1 MDTIST
7 SCQHCI
13 ESKEMVDNVES
24 ARHRVKIV
32 IHKLYQEYHLIK
44 EALLKRHI
52 MILLKNRRSYLFIY
66 LLIYL
71 FIYLSIYLFI
81 YFYLSID
88 LFHSLFQVN
97 NILLA
102 A

>member
-1 MDTIST
+1 
-7 SCQHCI
+7 
-13 ESKEMVDNVES
+13 MVDNVES

-71 FIYLSIYLFI
+71 FIYLFIYLSIYLFI

>member
-1 MDTIST
+1 
-7 SCQHCI
+7 
-13 ESKEMVDNVES
+13 MVDNVES

-66 LLIYL
+66 L
-71 FIYLSIYLFI
+71 FIYSFTCLFV
-81 YFYLSID
+81 YFFYLSID
-88 LFHSLFQVN
+88 LFNSLFQVN
-97 NILLA
+97 NIHLA

>member
-1 MDTIST
+1 
-7 SCQHCI
+7 
-13 ESKEMVDNVES
+13 MVDNVES

-71 FIYLSIYLFI
+71 FIYSLIYLFI
-81 YFYLSID
+81 YFIFYLSID

>member
-1 MDTIST
+1 
-7 SCQHCI
+7 
-13 ESKEMVDNVES
+13 MVDNVES

-66 LLIYL
+66 LLINLSIYS
-71 FIYLSIYLFI
+71 FIYLSIYLF
-81 YFYLSID
+81 FYLSID
-88 LFHSLFQVN
+88 LFNSLFQVN

>member
-1 MDTIST
+1 
-7 SCQHCI
+7 
-13 ESKEMVDNVES
+13 MVDNVES

-66 LLIYL
+66 LLINL
-71 FIYLSIYLFI
+71 FIYSLIYLFI
-81 YFYLSID
+81 YFIFYLSID

-97 NILLA
+97 NILLGA
-102 A
+102 